1 MIYEFDFYRTDES
14 FDYSDIAT
22 EYRTV
27 EHGIEIDMDINNNIY
42 SWRGYGDFNYDM
54 TEIKTLPE
62 LKQYILD
69 NMHLVEEVEGERFTR
84 KELLEELIDIIDS
97 NIKKQEYNNAFNK
110 LFDESIDAFNN
121 LGVEKCL

>member
-42 SWRGYGDFNYDM
+42 SWCGYGDFNYDM

-84 KELLEELIDIIDS
+84 KELLEELIDIIDA
-97 NIKKQEYNNAFNK
+97 NIKKQ
-110 LFDESIDAFNN
+110 
-121 LGVEKCL
+121 